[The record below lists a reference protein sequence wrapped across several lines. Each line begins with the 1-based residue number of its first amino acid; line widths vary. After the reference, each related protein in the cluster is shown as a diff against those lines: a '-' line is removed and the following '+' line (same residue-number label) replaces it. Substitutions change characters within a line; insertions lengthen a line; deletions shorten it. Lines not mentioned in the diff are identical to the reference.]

1 MAKHEF
7 GIMKSDPIKGHR
19 YDEYEPQKYDCIS
32 VEDEYIERIDA
43 ELMALKCYAHT
54 LDVSIY
60 GLAYCGVTLI
70 PPEAIEQFISLI
82 ESQAEMNDLKNLLC
96 EALKKNRFVIH
107 FGL

>member
-32 VEDEYIERIDA
+32 VEDEYIERIGSD
-43 ELMALKCYAHT
+43 LTTLKCYAHT
-54 LDVSIY
+54 LDAPID
-60 GLAYCGVTLI
+60 GLAYYGITLI
-70 PPEAIEQFISLI
+70 PPDSIKQFISLI

>member
-7 GIMKSDPIKGHR
+7 GIMQNAPVKGIR

-32 VEDEYIERIDA
+32 VDDEYIERIDA
-43 ELMALKCYAHT
+43 ELVALKCYAHT
-54 LDVSIY
+54 LDAPID
-60 GLAYCGVTLI
+60 GLAYYGITLI
-70 PPEAIEQFISLI
+70 PPDSIKQFISLI

>member
-7 GIMKSDPIKGHR
+7 GIMKSDPVKGHR

-32 VEDEYIERIDA
+32 IDDEYIERIDTD
-43 ELMALKCYAHT
+43 LMVLKCYAHT
-54 LDVSIY
+54 IDKPIN

-70 PPEAIEQFISLI
+70 PPEAIEQFICLI
-82 ESQAEMNDLKNLLC
+82 ESQTEMVDLRNLLC

>member
-7 GIMKSDPIKGHR
+7 GIMKSDPVKGCR
-19 YDEYEPQKYDCIS
+19 YDEYVPQKYDCIS
-32 VEDEYIERIDA
+32 VDDECVERVAA
-43 ELMALKCYAHT
+43 ELIALKCYAHT
-54 LDVSIY
+54 LDAPID
-60 GLAYCGVTLI
+60 GLAYCGITLI

-82 ESQAEMNDLKNLLC
+82 ENQAEMTDLRKLLR

>member
-32 VEDEYIERIDA
+32 IDDEYIERIDS
-43 ELMALKCYAHT
+43 ELTALKCYAHT
-54 LDVSIY
+54 LDAPID

-82 ESQAEMNDLKNLLC
+82 ESQAEMDNLRKLLC
-96 EALKKNRFVIH
+96 KALNENRFVIH
-107 FGL
+107 YGL